1 MTNSKNNPIY
11 VPRRGK
17 QKEDYYG
24 KMAKRERRG
33 GNDAYFVVLSS
44 GWGMSL
50 PMRYNHSISSF
61 LDHLRYRPGF
71 ALKRIPG

>member
-24 KMAKRERRG
+24 KMAKRDKKGKAR
-33 GNDAYFVVLSS
+33 GNDVYFVV
-44 GWGMSL
+44 
-50 PMRYNHSISSF
+50 F
-61 LDHLRYRPGF
+61 
-71 ALKRIPG
+71 